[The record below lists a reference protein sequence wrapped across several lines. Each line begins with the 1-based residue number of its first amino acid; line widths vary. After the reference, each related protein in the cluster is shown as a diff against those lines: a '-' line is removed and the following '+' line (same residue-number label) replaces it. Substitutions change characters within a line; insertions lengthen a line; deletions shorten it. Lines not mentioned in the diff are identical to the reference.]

1 MATASAQ
8 AGVQQGK
15 VATGSRVKLSIDNS
29 IVGYATI
36 ASYSETIG
44 YEPVAVLDQ
53 MEIVEHVPVSYDVT
67 FTASRLYLVNESLK
81 KLEYM
86 PKWNNGEGSDKL
98 LANILNMG
106 TMNAVI
112 EDSQSGTALVQL
124 AGVRVT
130 SHNITFGARAVVGED
145 VVFVATRAI
154 DGDANG

>member
-8 AGVQQGK
+8 AGVPTGK
-15 VATGSRVKLSIDNS
+15 VATGSRVKLSVDGS

-67 FTASRLYLVNESLK
+67 FTAARLYLVTDSLK
-81 KLEYM
+81 KLDYM
-86 PKWNNGEGSDKL
+86 PKWNDGEGSDVL
-98 LANILNMG
+98 LTNILKKGPMEA
-106 TMNAVI
+106 MI
-112 EDSQSGTALVQL
+112 EDNQTNNILVKLQ
-124 AGVRVT
+124 GVRVT
-130 SHNITFGARAVVGED
+130 SHNLTFGARAVVGED

-154 DGDANG
+154 NPDVNG